1 MTVWYRVLKNAR
13 GVVAAAIL
21 FATIPHAGAA
31 APPARPVLA
40 VLVYHRFDPIK
51 PGPTTV
57 TNRIFEQQLDW
68 LAAHH
73 IQILPLTAMVAA
85 ARGAGPA
92 IASSAVAITVDDG
105 HESVYSQLYPIL
117 QRRHLPVTL
126 FIYPSAISNASYAL
140 TWTQLMAMKT
150 SGLVDIQS
158 HTFWHPNFRTER
170 KRRTPQDYQAF
181 VDLQLTRSKSII
193 DHRLGGA
200 VTMLAW
206 PFGIVDPDLET
217 AASRAGYVAAFAY
230 EGGKL
235 RPGDDPLALS
245 RIPVSDRDRGPAFAA
260 LFGGAP

>member
-1 MTVWYRVLKNAR
+1 MKITRRLLCAAMCVW
-13 GVVAAAIL
+13 AALQAS
-21 FATIPHAGAA
+21 AAGAGTA
-31 APPARPVLA
+31 TGRPALA
-40 VLVYHRFDPIK
+40 VLVYHRFDPAK

-57 TNRIFEQQLDW
+57 TNRVFEQQLDW
-68 LAAHH
+68 LTAHH
-73 IQILPLTAMVAA
+73 IQVLPLEAVVAA
-85 ARGAGPA
+85 SRGEGTALTAP
-92 IASSAVAITVDDG
+92 AVAITVDDG
-105 HESVYSQLYPIL
+105 HESVYTQLYPII

-170 KRRTPQDYQAF
+170 KRLAPQDYRAF
-181 VDLQLTRSKSII
+181 VDRQLKQSKAILE
-193 DHRLGGA
+193 HRLGGT

-206 PFGIVDPDLET
+206 PFGIVDPELEA

-235 RPGDDPLALS
+235 RAGDDPLALS
-245 RIPVSDRDRGPAFAA
+245 RIPISDRDRGAAFAA